1 MPDTSTG
8 AGAGPRRFGWEDMFV
23 APEEDPRVDSPGADE
38 RSVLVGELRYH
49 RRTLELKCAGLD
61 AEQLA
66 RRSVPPSTM
75 SLLGLLRHAA
85 ERERH
90 WFRRVM
96 AGKDVSR
103 IWPTG
108 DVDWHFNGAVADP
121 ALVGQAW
128 TAWRREVGFAER
140 FVAAAPD
147 LEVRGHR
154 GDRMVSLR
162 ELLVH
167 AIGEYAR
174 HNGHADLLRERID
187 GRVGR

>member
-1 MPDTSTG
+1 MSSD
-8 AGAGPRRFGWEDMFV
+8 AGAARPARRFGWADMFV
-23 APEEDPRVDSPGADE
+23 APDKDPRADGPGADE
-38 RSVLVGELRYH
+38 RSVLASELGYH
-49 RRTLELKCAGLD
+49 RRTLELTCAGLD

-66 RRSVPPSTM
+66 RRSVPPSTL

-108 DVDWHFNGAVADP
+108 DVDEPFTGAVADP
-121 ALVGQAW
+121 ALVAQAW
-128 TAWRREVGFAER
+128 TAWRREVTFAER
-140 FVAAAPD
+140 FVAEAPN

-154 GDRMVSLR
+154 GDRTVSLR